1 MKALQ
6 TYLKTRIKAILS
18 LLEKPKK
25 KYSPTTFHQL
35 RVEIKK
41 LNALFDLINCS
52 SKKFRRKKMIKPFRT
67 LFRQAGKVRDLQ
79 IEEATFKTHTQKD
92 QIVAY
97 KAKLCNQQLKQIKI
111 FFSFINDKNTKLLKN
126 KFKKTT
132 PFLSKLSSKK
142 VDQYMLKKR
151 EKIKDLLNN
160 PYLETEQLHELRKL
174 LKIYYYNEKSL
185 SLKKQNQKISQ
196 KEPLMELLGKWNDVI
211 VIIEHLQETIEKAK
225 IDTEEIAVLE
235 TLKTKIATENEVLL
249 EQIKLYIP
257 QSELIK

>member
-1 MKALQ
+1 
-6 TYLKTRIKAILS
+6 
-18 LLEKPKK
+18 
-25 KYSPTTFHQL
+25 
-35 RVEIKK
+35 
-41 LNALFDLINCS
+41 
-52 SKKFRRKKMIKPFRT
+52 
-67 LFRQAGKVRDLQ
+67 
-79 IEEATFKTHTQKD
+79 
-92 QIVAY
+92 
-97 KAKLCNQQLKQIKI
+97 
-111 FFSFINDKNTKLLKN
+111 
-126 KFKKTT
+126 
-132 PFLSKLSSKK
+132 
-142 VDQYMLKKR
+142 MLKKR